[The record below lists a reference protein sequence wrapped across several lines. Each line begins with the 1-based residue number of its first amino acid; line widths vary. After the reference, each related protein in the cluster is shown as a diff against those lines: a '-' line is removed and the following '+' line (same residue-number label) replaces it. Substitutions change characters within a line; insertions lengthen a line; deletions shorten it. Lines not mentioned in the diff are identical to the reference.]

1 MPDGLISIKKL
12 YPSLCDELI
21 LWKSNNRIATIQ
33 LRKHNVFQLHEK
45 KSSPVSSFTTLI
57 FSLTALVAF
66 PGMSAWTLSLWPL
79 GWGNTKEEKKLVL
92 TSVKHL
98 SLEHVQTKLQGVC
111 KVIMVAGDV
120 LWLVI
125 ARILICLSW
134 KPMTYISCIFGHP
147 FRWTL

>member
-12 YPSLCDELI
+12 YPSFCDELI

-66 PGMSAWTLSLWPL
+66 PGMSAWTLSL
-79 GWGNTKEEKKLVL
+79 
-92 TSVKHL
+92 
-98 SLEHVQTKLQGVC
+98 
-111 KVIMVAGDV
+111 
-120 LWLVI
+120 
-125 ARILICLSW
+125 
-134 KPMTYISCIFGHP
+134 
-147 FRWTL
+147 